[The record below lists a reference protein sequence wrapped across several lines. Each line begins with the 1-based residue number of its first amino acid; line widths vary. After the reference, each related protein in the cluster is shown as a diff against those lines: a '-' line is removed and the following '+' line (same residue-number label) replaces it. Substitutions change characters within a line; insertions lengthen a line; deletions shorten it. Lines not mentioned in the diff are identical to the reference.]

1 MRSARVTVKQV
12 KIPSTW
18 EAVQEVGQA
27 VLKEVADANFDEP
40 TTFAVRLA
48 LEEGLINAVKHGN
61 QMDESKF
68 VYLEYEIT
76 DEGVELIL
84 SDEGPGFNP
93 CVVPDPTADEN
104 LEKPSGRGIML
115 MRSFMDVVEYLEDGK
130 KVRMVKH
137 RE

>member
-1 MRSARVTVKQV
+1 MKQV

-18 EAVQEVGQA
+18 EAVQEAAQE
-27 VLKEVADANFDEP
+27 VLKEVAQADFSES
-40 TTFAVRLA
+40 TTFSIRLA

-61 QMDESKF
+61 GMDAGKF
-68 VYLEYEIT
+68 VTLAYEIT
-76 DEGVELIL
+76 PDCVEILL

-93 CVVPDPTADEN
+93 GGVPDPTADEN

-115 MRSFMDVVEYLEDGK
+115 MRSFMDEVEYLEDGK
-130 KVRMVKH
+130 QVRMVKR

>member
-1 MRSARVTVKQV
+1 MKQV

-18 EAVQEVGQA
+18 EAVQQAGQA
-27 VLKEVADANFDEP
+27 VLQEVAEANYDES
-40 TTFAVRLA
+40 TTFAIRQA

-68 VYLEYEIT
+68 VYLDYEIT
-76 DEGVELIL
+76 DDCVEMIL

-93 CVVPDPTADEN
+93 CGVPDPTADEN

-115 MRSFMDVVEYLEDGK
+115 MRSFMDVIEYLEDGK
-130 KVRMVKH
+130 KVRMVKR

>member
-1 MRSARVTVKQV
+1 VKHV

-18 EAVQEVGQA
+18 EAVQEAGQA
-27 VLKEVADANFDEP
+27 VLKEVAEAGFDES
-40 TTFAVRLA
+40 TMFSIRLA

-61 QMDESKF
+61 KMDPSKF
-68 VYLEYEIT
+68 VDLAYEIT
-76 DEGVELIL
+76 AEQVEIHL

-93 CVVPDPTADEN
+93 CGVPDPTEDEN

-115 MRSFMDVVEYLEDGK
+115 MRSFMDKVEYLEDGK
-130 KVRMVKH
+130 KVRMVKY

>member
-1 MRSARVTVKQV
+1 MKHL

-18 EAVQEVGQA
+18 EAVQEAGQA
-27 VLKEVADANFDEP
+27 VLKEVAEANYDES
-40 TTFAVRLA
+40 TTFSIRLA

-61 QMDESKF
+61 KMDESKLVF
-68 VYLEYEIT
+68 LDYDIT
-76 DEGVELIL
+76 DEHVELIL

-93 CVVPDPTADEN
+93 CGVPDPTADEN

-115 MRSFMDVVEYLEDGK
+115 MRSFMDEVEYLEDGK
-130 KVRMVKH
+130 KVRMVKR

>member
-1 MRSARVTVKQV
+1 MKQV

-18 EAVQEVGQA
+18 EAVQEA
-27 VLKEVADANFDEP
+27 AKEVLKEVAQADFSES
-40 TTFAVRLA
+40 TTFSIRLA

-61 QMDESKF
+61 GMDASKF
-68 VYLEYEIT
+68 VMLAYEIT
-76 DEGVELIL
+76 PECVEILL

-93 CVVPDPTADEN
+93 GGVPDPTADEN

-115 MRSFMDVVEYLEDGK
+115 MRSFMDEVEYLEGGK
-130 KVRMVKH
+130 QVRMVKR